1 VHPRQSSPLPEAD
14 QTTRLDV
21 GPDDAG
27 KRLDAFLAERL
38 PDLSRARLQALIRDG
53 RVGSTGGLLAE
64 PSRRVKEGERITLA
78 VPPPVAAAPRPEAM
92 PLEVLFEDDHLIVLV
107 KPSGMVVHPAPG
119 HAAGT
124 LVNALLAHCG
134 ASLSGIG
141 GVRRPGIVHRLD
153 KEVSGVLV
161 VAKHDRAHLGLAG
174 QFTVH
179 SVHRVYEAVVWGVPS
194 PAEGR
199 IDRPIGR
206 HARDRVRMA
215 VVAGGKRAVTDY
227 RLIGAAGLVAARLE
241 VALQTG
247 RTHQIRVHLSSL
259 GHPIVGD
266 RLYADRRTRA
276 APAPARDAVQGLG
289 RPLLHA
295 RELGFVHP
303 VTKAE
308 LSFASP
314 PPPLFDEL
322 LALLGS

>member
-1 VHPRQSSPLPEAD
+1 MTGEAT
-14 QTTRLDV
+14 QLDV

-27 KRLDAFLAERL
+27 KRLDAFLAERM
-38 PDLSRARLQALIRDG
+38 PELSRARLQALIRDG
-53 RVGSTGGLLAE
+53 RVGSTGGLIPE
-64 PSRRVKEGERITLA
+64 PSRRVKEGERLVLT
-78 VPPPVAAAPRPEAM
+78 VPPPTAAAPRAQAM
-92 PLEVLFEDDHLIVLV
+92 PLEVVFEDEHLIVLV
-107 KPSGMVVHPAPG
+107 KPAGIVVHPAPG
-119 HAAGT
+119 HADGT

-134 ASLSGIG
+134 PSLSGIG

-153 KEVSGVLV
+153 KEVSGILV

-179 SVHRVYEAVVWGVPS
+179 SVHRVYEAIVWGVPS

-199 IDRPIGR
+199 IDKPIGR
-206 HARDRVRMA
+206 HPRDRVRMA

-227 RLIGAAGLVAARLE
+227 RLTAAAGLVAARLD

-276 APAPARDAVQGLG
+276 APAPARLAVHGLD
-289 RPLLHA
+289 RLLLHA

-303 VTKAE
+303 ITKEQLA
-308 LSFASP
+308 FACP
-314 PPPLFDEL
+314 APPLFDEL
-322 LALLGS
+322 LAILGS

>member
-1 VHPRQSSPLPEAD
+1 MSGEAT
-14 QTTRLDV
+14 QLDV

-27 KRLDAFLAERL
+27 KRLDAFLAERM
-38 PDLSRARLQALIRDG
+38 PELSRARLQALIRDG
-53 RVGSTGGLLAE
+53 RVGSTGGLIPE
-64 PSRRVKEGERITLA
+64 PSRRVKEGERLVLT
-78 VPPPVAAAPRPEAM
+78 VPPPMAAAPRAQAM
-92 PLEVLFEDDHLIVLV
+92 PLEVVFEDEHLIVLV
-107 KPSGMVVHPAPG
+107 KPAGIVVHPAPG
-119 HAAGT
+119 HADGT

-134 ASLSGIG
+134 PSLSGIG

-153 KEVSGVLV
+153 KEVSGILV

-179 SVHRVYEAVVWGVPS
+179 SVHRVYEAIVWGVPS

-199 IDRPIGR
+199 IDKPIGR
-206 HARDRVRMA
+206 HPRDRVRMA

-227 RLIGAAGLVAARLE
+227 RLTAAAGLVAARLD

-276 APAPARDAVQGLG
+276 APAPAREAVHGLD
-289 RPLLHA
+289 RLLLHA

-303 VTKAE
+303 ITKEQLA
-308 LSFASP
+308 FACP
-314 PPPLFDEL
+314 APPLFDEL
-322 LALLGS
+322 LAILGS

>member
-1 VHPRQSSPLPEAD
+1 MSGEAT
-14 QTTRLDV
+14 QLDV

-27 KRLDAFLAERL
+27 KRLDAFLAERM
-38 PDLSRARLQALIRDG
+38 PELSRARLQALIRDG
-53 RVGSTGGLLAE
+53 RVGSTGGLIPE
-64 PSRRVKEGERITLA
+64 PSRRVKEGERLVLT
-78 VPPPVAAAPRPEAM
+78 VPPPTAATPRAQAM
-92 PLEVLFEDDHLIVLV
+92 PLEVVFEDEHLIVLV
-107 KPSGMVVHPAPG
+107 KPAGIVVHPAPG
-119 HAAGT
+119 HADGT

-134 ASLSGIG
+134 PSLSGIG

-153 KEVSGVLV
+153 KEVSGILV

-179 SVHRVYEAVVWGVPS
+179 SVHRVYEAIVWGVPS

-199 IDRPIGR
+199 IDKPIGR
-206 HARDRVRMA
+206 HPRDRIRMA

-227 RLIGAAGLVAARLE
+227 RLTAAAGLVAARLD

-266 RLYADRRTRA
+266 RLYADRRTRS
-276 APAPARDAVQGLG
+276 APAPAREAVHGLD
-289 RPLLHA
+289 RLLLHA

-303 VTKAE
+303 VTKEE
-308 LSFASP
+308 LAFVCPA
-314 PPPLFDEL
+314 PPLFDEL